1 MRSAIMLASLLA
13 TLSSAL
19 ALSGHHGDKPVRHGR
34 HTARAQARI
43 AREVAVDTVTNSTED
58 ANGDLHK
65 RAQFNGVAMTNFD
78 AGVGNC
84 GSLFTDNDFVSTG
97 SHHTHSSGKCD

>member
-1 MRSAIMLASLLA
+1 MRSAILLASLLA
-13 TLSSAL
+13 TLPSAL
-19 ALSGHHGDKPVRHGR
+19 ALSGHHGDKPTRHGR
-34 HTARAQARI
+34 HAGRAQARI
-43 AREVAVDTVTNSTED
+43 AREFAVDTVTNGTED
-58 ANGDLHK
+58 ASGDLHK

-97 SHHTHSSGKCD
+97 FHHTHSGGRCD